1 MDVVISS
8 GWRSSSSTI
17 AIDSFDEIL
26 TRPMVESRAN
36 TFVSK
41 HGRFEITLT
50 QIGSE
55 WLVEYTSSG
64 RLFGPRELIY
74 SARHSNERHAAWDV
88 GCRVIRA
95 TNNEQDG
102 INAMREAA
110 QWLRARRS
118 VC

>member
-17 AIDSFDEIL
+17 SIETIDANI
-26 TRPMVESRAN
+26 SRAH
-36 TFVSK
+36 TKSQGDFFISK
-41 HGRFEITLT
+41 HGRFEVTLS
-50 QIGSE
+50 QVEDG

-74 SARHSNERHAAWDV
+74 SERHTVARHAAWDV
-88 GCRVIRA
+88 MCRVIRA
-95 TNNEQDG
+95 TNNEQEG
-102 INAMREAA
+102 ITAMRAA
-110 QWLRARRS
+110 ARWLQARQS